1 MKKPML
7 VLLALFL
14 YMLPKT
20 VSAHAVLTASDPGQG
35 DTVTENMEAFT
46 LTFNSDVEDV
56 VETKVTVNGQA
67 LATDSAAV
75 DGTTVTI
82 PLAEEMIDGNYEF
95 SYKVI
100 SADGHEVGNTVS
112 FTAEDLTSNG
122 ESDNSEQESADH
134 SKQNTQVNE
143 QEQTAAEKSHEEEE
157 DSDSGFIMTGL
168 VIIALLC
175 AAVLFFTYRKK
186 D

>member
-14 YMLPKT
+14 YMLPQT

-35 DTVTENMEAFT
+35 DIVTESKDAFT
-46 LTFNSDVEDV
+46 LTFNSDVENV
-56 VETKVTVNGQA
+56 VETVVTVNGQA

-75 DGTTVTI
+75 DGTTVTV
-82 PLAEEMIDGNYEF
+82 PLAEEMIDGDYEF

-112 FTAEDLTSNG
+112 FTAEGLTSNG
-122 ESDNSEQESADH
+122 ESSEQESEDQ
-134 SKQNTQVNE
+134 SEQNTQVNE
-143 QEQTAAEKSHEEEE
+143 QEQTAAEKSHEEE
-157 DSDSGFIMTGL
+157 DSDSGFIITGL
-168 VIIALLC
+168 VIIVLLC
-175 AAVLFFTYRKK
+175 TAVLFFTYRKK

>member
-14 YMLPKT
+14 YMLPQT
-20 VSAHAVLTASDPGQG
+20 VSAHAVLTASNPGQG
-35 DTVTENMEAFT
+35 DTVTESMDAFT

-56 VETKVTVNGQA
+56 VETKVTVDGQA
-67 LATDSAAV
+67 FATDSAAV
-75 DGTTVTI
+75 DGTTVTV
-82 PLAEEMIDGNYEF
+82 PLAQEMIDGDYDL

-112 FTAEDLTSNG
+112 FTAEGLTSAE
-122 ESDNSEQESADH
+122 ESNSEQESAVK
-134 SKQNTQVNE
+134 SEQNTQVNE
-143 QEQTAAEKSHEEEE
+143 QKQKTAEESHEEEE
-157 DSDSGFIMTGL
+157 GSDTGFITTGL
-168 VIIALLC
+168 VIITLLC

>member
-14 YMLPKT
+14 YMLPQT

-35 DTVTENMEAFT
+35 DIVTESKDAFT

-56 VETKVTVNGQA
+56 VETIVTVNGQA

-75 DGTTVTI
+75 DGTTVTV
-82 PLAEEMIDGNYEF
+82 PLAEEMTDGDYEF

-100 SADGHEVGNTVS
+100 STDGHEVGNTVS
-112 FTAEDLTSNG
+112 FTAEGLTSNG
-122 ESDNSEQESADH
+122 ESGEQESEDQ
-134 SKQNTQVNE
+134 SQQNTQVNE
-143 QEQTAAEKSHEEEE
+143 QEQTAAEKSNEE
-157 DSDSGFIMTGL
+157 DSDSGFIITGL
-168 VIIALLC
+168 VIIVLLC

>member
-14 YMLPKT
+14 YMLPQA

-35 DTVTENMEAFT
+35 DTVTESMDAFT
-46 LTFNSDVEDV
+46 LTFNSNVEDV

-75 DGTTVTI
+75 DGTTVTV
-82 PLAEEMIDGNYEF
+82 PLAQEMVDGDYEF
-95 SYKVI
+95 SYEVI

-112 FTAEDLTSNG
+112 FTAEGLTSAE
-122 ESDNSEQESADH
+122 ESDSEQESAVK
-134 SKQNTQVNE
+134 SEQNKQVNE
-143 QEQTAAEKSHEEEE
+143 QEQTAAEETQEEEE
-157 DSDSGFIMTGL
+157 GSDTGFITTGL

-186 D
+186 G

>member
-1 MKKPML
+1 MKKAMF

-14 YMLPKT
+14 YMLPQT

-35 DTVTENMEAFT
+35 DTVRESLDAFT

-56 VETKVTVNGQA
+56 VETKVTVDGQ
-67 LATDSAAV
+67 TFSTEPSTV
-75 DGTTVTI
+75 DGTTITV
-82 PLAEEMIDGNYEF
+82 PLAQEMINGDYEL

-112 FTAEDLTSNG
+112 FTAEGLTTNDDEDVQSA
-122 ESDNSEQESADH
+122 EKSD
-134 SKQNTQVNE
+134 QNLKVNE
-143 QEQTAAEKSHEEEE
+143 QEQTAAEKTNEEEE
-157 DSDSGFIMTGL
+157 GSNTGFITTGL
-168 VIIALLC
+168 VVIVLLC
-175 AAVLFFTYRKK
+175 AGVLFFGYRKK

>member
-14 YMLPKT
+14 YMLPQA
-20 VSAHAVLTASDPGQG
+20 VSAHAVLTASNPGQG
-35 DTVTENMEAFT
+35 DTVTESMDAFT

-56 VETKVTVNGQA
+56 VETKVTVDGQA

-75 DGTTVTI
+75 DGTTVTVL
-82 PLAEEMIDGNYEF
+82 LAQEMIDGDYEL

-112 FTAEDLTSNG
+112 FTAEGLTSE
-122 ESDNSEQESADH
+122 ESDSEQRSAVK
-134 SKQNTQVNE
+134 SEQNKQVNE
-143 QEQTAAEKSHEEEE
+143 QDQKAAEESHEEEE
-157 DSDSGFIMTGL
+157 GSDTGFIVTGL

>member
-1 MKKPML
+1 MKKSML

-14 YMLPKT
+14 YMLPQT

-35 DTVTENMEAFT
+35 DIVTESMDVFT

-56 VETKVTVNGQA
+56 VETIVTVNGQA

-75 DGTTVTI
+75 DGTTVTV
-82 PLAEEMIDGNYEF
+82 PLAEEMIDGDYEF

-112 FTAEDLTSNG
+112 FTAEGLTSNG
-122 ESDNSEQESADH
+122 ESSEQESEDQNE
-134 SKQNTQVNE
+134 QNTQVNE
-143 QEQTAAEKSHEEEE
+143 QEQTAAEKSHEEE
-157 DSDSGFIMTGL
+157 DSDSGFIITGL
-168 VIIALLC
+168 VIIVLLC
-175 AAVLFFTYRKK
+175 AAVLFFTYRKR

>member
-14 YMLPKT
+14 YMLPQT

-35 DTVTENMEAFT
+35 DTVTKSMDAFT

-56 VETKVTVNGQA
+56 VETKVVVDGQA

-75 DGTTVTI
+75 DGTTVTV
-82 PLAEEMIDGNYEF
+82 PLAQEMIDGNYEL

-112 FTAEDLTSNG
+112 FTAEGLASAE
-122 ESDNSEQESADH
+122 ESDSERGSAV
-134 SKQNTQVNE
+134 KNEQNTQVNE
-143 QEQTAAEKSHEEEE
+143 QEQTAAEESHEEEE
-157 DSDSGFIMTGL
+157 GSDTGFIVTGL

>member
-14 YMLPKT
+14 YMLPQA
-20 VSAHAVLTASDPGQG
+20 VSAHAVLTASNPGQG
-35 DTVTENMEAFT
+35 DTVTESMDAFT
-46 LTFNSDVEDV
+46 LTFNSDVEDA
-56 VETKVTVNGQA
+56 VETKVTVDGQA

-75 DGTTVTI
+75 DGTTVTV
-82 PLAEEMIDGNYEF
+82 PLAQEMIDGDYEL

-112 FTAEDLTSNG
+112 FTAEGLTSE
-122 ESDNSEQESADH
+122 ESDSEQGSAVK
-134 SKQNTQVNE
+134 SEQNKQVNE
-143 QEQTAAEKSHEEEE
+143 QDQKAAEESHEEEE
-157 DSDSGFIMTGL
+157 GSDTGFIVTGL

>member
-14 YMLPKT
+14 YMLPQT

-35 DTVTENMEAFT
+35 DTVTESMDAFT

-56 VETKVTVNGQA
+56 VETKINVDGQA
-67 LATDSAAV
+67 LATDSAV
-75 DGTTVTI
+75 IDGTTVTV
-82 PLAEEMIDGNYEF
+82 PLAQEMIDGEYDF

-112 FTAEDLTSNG
+112 FTAEGLVSAED
-122 ESDNSEQESADH
+122 SDNSVEESAGN
-134 SKQNTQVNE
+134 SEQNTQVNE
-143 QEQTAAEKSHEEEE
+143 QNQAAAEKSHEEEG
-157 DSDSGFIMTGL
+157 SDTGFITTGL